1 MNPSETALL
10 LIGFQNDFFSE
21 SGVLREAIAESA
33 DAVGTLQNTTRLIAG
48 IAETST
54 PILSTPI
61 VFTEDYRELKDP
73 IGILKAVR
81 DSGAFKEGEPGC
93 ETVPELLDFGSR
105 IELVMGRQT
114 FNSFS
119 NTDLLSILQARGIKD
134 LLIAGVI
141 TSACIDSTAR
151 TAFEEG
157 FRVTVLSDCTAGR
170 NHMEQD
176 FFCESVF
183 PTFAYVST
191 ADKAQESL
199 TSPAKNS

>member
-10 LIGFQNDFFSE
+10 LIGFQNDYFSE

-33 DAVGTLQNTTRLIAG
+33 NAVGTLQNTTGLIAS
-48 IAETST
+48 IADTST

-73 IGILKAVR
+73 IGILKTVR
-81 DSGAFKEGEPGC
+81 DSGAFKKGEPGC

-119 NTDLLSILQARGIKD
+119 NTELLSILQARGSPDRGRHHIGMHRFHRAHGIRRGVSGDRPFGLHGRTKPHGTGFLLRVRVPD
-134 LLIAGVI
+134 L
-141 TSACIDSTAR
+141 
-151 TAFEEG
+151 
-157 FRVTVLSDCTAGR
+157 RVREHRG
-170 NHMEQD
+170 
-176 FFCESVF
+176 
-183 PTFAYVST
+183 
-191 ADKAQESL
+191 
-199 TSPAKNS
+199 